1 MLLYFVMKACNGF
14 CCTEFTQSRGQQQ
27 RVSVKTISYLP
38 SFNALN
44 FFSLFHCFAVTELN
58 QQRFLEVFITKRK
71 LADLFTQFPRRL
83 LYIPRARWLLEARAL
98 SSLATKISL
107 ITWVILFKVNLWII
121 CLPSLFRRFPKHV
134 GNVSFVN
141 TCHLFAQSMWSD
153 RTNRLR
159 EKKTA
164 NPVRQAWS

>member
-27 RVSVKTISYLP
+27 KVSVKTISYILP

-71 LADLFTQFPRRL
+71 LADLFTQFPQRL

-98 SSLATKISL
+98 SSLARGYIEVLDQSL
-107 ITWVILFKVNLWII
+107 HENLCNHMSNFIQSKSVNNML
-121 CLPSLFRRFPKHV
+121 
-134 GNVSFVN
+134 
-141 TCHLFAQSMWSD
+141 A
-153 RTNRLR
+153 
-159 EKKTA
+159 
-164 NPVRQAWS
+164 

>member
-1 MLLYFVMKACNGF
+1 MLLYFVMKACHGF
-14 CCTEFTQSRGQQQ
+14 CCTQFTQSRGQQQ
-27 RVSVKTISYLP
+27 RVSVKTISYCHL
-38 SFNALN
+38 STHL
-44 FFSLFHCFAVTELN
+44 FFFHCFAVTELN

-121 CLPSLFRRFPKHV
+121 CLPSLFQRFPKHV
-134 GNVSFVN
+134 VNVSFVN

-159 EKKTA
+159 EKNTA

>member
-71 LADLFTQFPRRL
+71 LADLFTLFPQRL

-98 SSLATKISL
+98 SSLARGYIEVLDQSL
-107 ITWVILFKVNLWII
+107 HENLGNHMSNFIQSKSVNNML
-121 CLPSLFRRFPKHV
+121 
-134 GNVSFVN
+134 
-141 TCHLFAQSMWSD
+141 A
-153 RTNRLR
+153 
-159 EKKTA
+159 
-164 NPVRQAWS
+164 